1 MTNEIEH
8 STPNHE
14 KHQCNYILISRVL
27 YKCNNFYYKHQYL
40 RFCTNQI
47 VGESNTE
54 KTANI
59 LSVMNI

>member
-14 KHQCNYILISRVL
+14 KHQCNHIYR
-27 YKCNNFYYKHQYL
+27 
-40 RFCTNQI
+40 RFCTDQF